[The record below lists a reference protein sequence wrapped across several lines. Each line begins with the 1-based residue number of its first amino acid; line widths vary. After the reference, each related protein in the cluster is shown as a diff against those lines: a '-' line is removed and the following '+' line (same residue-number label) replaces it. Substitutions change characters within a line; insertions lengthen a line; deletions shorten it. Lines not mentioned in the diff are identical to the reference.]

1 MMSAPEDSD
10 RGRITRILGDLRG
23 GNAQAQGQLLEL
35 VYGEMRRIAAR
46 HLRLERAGHSLQPTA
61 LVHEAYL
68 RLFGQARLDCEDHS
82 HFYAVASQTMSRVL
96 VDHARKRRAAKRG
109 GLLNQVSLE
118 GIHLSSAESCL
129 NIIALDEALTRLAQW
144 DERLCRVIELR
155 FFAGLTEEEVAQV
168 LGIGVRTVKR
178 DWVAARAWLNSQL
191 GDSEIGIAASS
202 V

>member
-1 MMSAPEDSD
+1 
-10 RGRITRILGDLRG
+10 
-23 GNAQAQGQLLEL
+23 
-35 VYGEMRRIAAR
+35 
-46 HLRLERAGHSLQPTA
+46 
-61 LVHEAYL
+61 
-68 RLFGQARLDCEDHS
+68 
-82 HFYAVASQTMSRVL
+82 
-96 VDHARKRRAAKRG
+96 
-109 GLLNQVSLE
+109 LLNQVSLE

-191 GDSEIGIAASS
+191 GDSDIGIAASS

>member
-68 RLFGQARLDCEDHS
+68 RLFGQATLDCEDHS
-82 HFYAVASQTMSRVL
+82 HFYAVASQTMRRVL

-109 GLLNQVSLE
+109 GLLAHISIE
-118 GIHLSSAESCL
+118 GLHLSSAESCQ
-129 NIIALDEALTRLAQW
+129 NVIALDEALTRLAAW

-191 GDSEIGIAASS
+191 GDSDIGIAASC